1 MLNTY
6 CRGMLNAGE
15 KVIIWGCVC
24 AGIEEIS
31 GIGLDHSV
39 MYRTVNGQKHP
50 KTLYISHVI
59 YTA

>member
-1 MLNTY
+1 
-6 CRGMLNAGE
+6 MLNAGE